1 MADYSF
7 DVEERTEFGKGFA
20 RRARSAG
27 KIPAVIY
34 GGGSNPLH
42 IFLPAHETA
51 RAVRLPNALFELQI
65 AGSKHLAL
73 VKEIQRNFVSRE
85 IEHIDL
91 FEVKAGLKVD
101 VRVEL
106 RVVGETKPGTAVSI
120 SFRSIAI
127 TVDATKIPRFI
138 ELDISGAT
146 EGTYYR
152 VADIVLPEGIT
163 TAFRPDMVVVAVK
176 ARAVRKTK
184 QVDVAGGGESETEA
198 AE

>member
-7 DVEERTEFGKGFA
+7 DIEERTEFGKGFA

-34 GGGSNPLH
+34 GGGNDPLH
-42 IFLPAHETA
+42 VFLPTHETT
-51 RAVRLPNALFELQI
+51 RAVRLPNALFELQV
-65 AGSKHLAL
+65 AGNKHLAL
-73 VKEIQRNFVSRE
+73 VKDIQRNFVSRE
-85 IEHIDL
+85 IEHVDL
-91 FEVKAGLKVD
+91 FEVKDGLKVD

-106 RVVGETKPGTAVSI
+106 RVVGETKPGTATSVS
-120 SFRSIAI
+120 FKSIAI

-138 ELDISGAT
+138 ELDVNDAA

-152 VADIVLPEGIT
+152 VADIVLPDGIT
-163 TAFRPDMVVVAVK
+163 TTLRPDMVVVAVK

-184 QVDVAGGGESETEA
+184 QVDVAGGGESDTETSE
-198 AE
+198 